1 MYSLAP
7 AETWASTPTP
17 LFPFHHPFSLI
28 SSISWVFLKS
38 ALFSLTSLPYSL
50 LPVPHYLSPVPRDH
64 LATHTPAPNFK
75 HLKERDRFS
84 PFLNC
89 VCLSLHNTAG
99 HNTSR
104 VCGRI
109 NGGPVKYDYTQS
121 AVSTLWNLSHP
132 LSSFRSDGSALVA
145 I

>member
-1 MYSLAP
+1 M
-7 AETWASTPTP
+7 
-17 LFPFHHPFSLI
+17 
-28 SSISWVFLKS
+28 FLKS
-38 ALFSLTSLPYSL
+38 ALSSLTSLLYSL
-50 LPVPHYLSPVPRDH
+50 LPVPRYLSPVPRDH

-109 NGGPVKYDYTQS
+109 NGGPVKYDYTPS